1 LPIAFADI
9 EIFAILN
16 RQSAIGNRQSSIGNR
31 QSSIGLIKV
40 LRTTARDNIM
50 ASDRFTIAS

>member
-1 LPIAFADI
+1 LPITFVDI

-16 RQSAIGNRQSSIGNR
+16 RQSAIGNR